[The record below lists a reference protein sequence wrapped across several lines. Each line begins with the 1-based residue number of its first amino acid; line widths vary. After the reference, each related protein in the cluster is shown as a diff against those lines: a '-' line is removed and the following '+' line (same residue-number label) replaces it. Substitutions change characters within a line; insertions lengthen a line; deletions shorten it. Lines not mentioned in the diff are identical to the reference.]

1 MQLVEAS
8 FQVVSLDL
16 PWHLFLA
23 VRNTSVENLRSTELS
38 GLFHTTLILHVFIYS
53 YSSLLYKLKATP
65 VSEVRQKL
73 LGFVCHFYLAP
84 ITVQVTKMHTKPFI
98 F

>member
-1 MQLVEAS
+1 MQLVEAY

-38 GLFHTTLILHVFIYS
+38 GLFHTTLIFHVFIYS
-53 YSSLLYKLKATP
+53 YSSLLYKLKATS
-65 VSEVRQKL
+65 VSEVRQTS
-73 LGFVCHFYLAP
+73 GFCV
-84 ITVQVTKMHTKPFI
+84 PFLPCVYYSASHKDAY
-98 F
+98 

>member
-1 MQLVEAS
+1 MQLVETS

-23 VRNTSVENLRSTELS
+23 VRDTSVENLRSTELS
-38 GLFHTTLILHVFIYS
+38 GLFHTTLIFHILIYS
-53 YSSLLYKLKATP
+53 YSALIYKLKATP
-65 VSEVRQKL
+65 VSEIRQKL
-73 LGFVCHFYLAP
+73 LGFVCHLYFVR
-84 ITVQVTKMHTKPFI
+84 ITVQVTKMHTKPF